1 MTVLTERERNFVRGR
16 MRDWAAFFGYDV
28 DRPEPVEPLVPE
40 LAAPLPPDR
49 ARAGRAPHGV
59 RGRLDFSEPEPA
71 LRDQLFRQLPPA
83 FEEPARLGA
92 AWTP

>member
-1 MTVLTERERNFVRGR
+1 

-49 ARAGRAPHGV
+49 ARAHARRTAFAVGSTSASPSPRSATSSSV
-59 RGRLDFSEPEPA
+59 SFRLRSKS
-71 LRDQLFRQLPPA
+71 RDLAQ
-83 FEEPARLGA
+83 GA